1 MDAVLTLIL
10 LILAI
15 AVVVF
20 SGWRGSRPPDLTR
33 GPRMVPWRFL
43 MLAFAALA
51 FLLLIH
57 LMAELS
63 GRPLPSAPPF

>member
-10 LILAI
+10 LIVSI

-20 SGWRGSRPPDLTR
+20 AGWRGSRPPDIMR

-57 LMAELS
+57 LMAEIS
-63 GRPLPSAPPF
+63 GRPLGSAPF

>member
-10 LILAI
+10 LIVSI

-20 SGWRGSRPPDLTR
+20 AGWRGSRPPDIMR

-57 LMAELS
+57 LMAEIS
-63 GRPLPSAPPF
+63 GRPLASAPF